1 MVRRFTEDDLDEVI
15 GWFHSRKIEI
25 TPDYLPEV
33 GMIWPGV
40 AAGFIYQTDAN
51 FCIFESFISNPNT
64 TKEERNSAL
73 STIVTHMIKE
83 AKELGYKDAYG
94 FATSQSMIRHGMEQ
108 GFRHVETCSTIIKDL
123 RDYVIRK

>member
-1 MVRRFTEDDLDEVI
+1 MVRKFTEDDLEEVM

-25 TPDYLPEV
+25 TPDYLPQI
-33 GMIWPGV
+33 GFISPGI

-64 TKEERNSAL
+64 TKDERNAAL
-73 STIVTHMIKE
+73 NSIVTYMIQE
-83 AKELGYKDAYG
+83 AKELGFSDAYG

-108 GFRHVETCSTIIKDL
+108 GFRHVETCNTIICDL
-123 RDYVIRK
+123 REYK